1 LQLDI
6 PVTFSHLSFVQLK
19 SYASVNGAGTVLDL
33 NTNPTVNGTTMII
46 DLNTAL
52 VQSLLELQFSAEA
65 PLNSG
70 FERFSLLKL
79 SHKTSS
85 PNPVQITAGET
96 GFMVS
101 KAVDPL
107 LVEILPVGVVDTMVA
122 EVSPQQVTT
131 PILDQEFKYQVDLK
145 FNALSTG
152 VDYFQLDLPNEFIN
166 AQLLG
171 VFVDGSRVLFEDQS
185 TPISQNV
192 GGGLGGALAF
202 RLPSAL
208 VADSKIEIRFK
219 SSFRPQSNTV
229 QLSSF
234 WASRYPLEDHAPI
247 FATEGNGGD
256 ATTDSW
262 SVSFSGPASGTRPL
276 SDFPLLLSNSGDYAQ
291 PLMVG
296 YGFPGGRVQVL
307 DSTNALLAQGNV
319 DVLGF
324 FALRLPL
331 LSTGNHLL
339 QTQIVDQQG
348 NALGAGLGNR
358 HHLVGPLNTLVG
370 YNVDMDGD
378 GIWDLD
384 DADADND
391 QLLDVFDGS
400 ISFTP
405 INIDPNGP
413 DSDSDGV
420 LDAVDPVDD
429 QLHTITD
436 SDADGI
442 PDAYDTDDDADGI
455 MDIYDAHPYDTD
467 NDGIANVDDSD
478 DDNDGVFDTVE
489 LGYGSSPFNRDSNG
503 DGIVDLGNG
512 RDSDGDGLV
521 DDIDPSLDLNTNLSA
536 ITDVDGDGLLDT
548 QDPDWDNDGVENS
561 KDVFPFDAD
570 NDGINDLLDDDDDND
585 GIVDSLDVVSNT
597 LSPVNLSRD
606 TDNDGLPN
614 SVDPDDDGDGILDH
628 LEIGFQWDANQDG
641 NVDGLGFSVYHGD
654 RDGLLKSLEDQI
666 FTDYRNADSD
676 GDGNRDDGTPVAA
689 LVGTDDRDLDGFVNA
704 YDAYAYDADNDGVG
718 DANDSDDDGD
728 GRLDNTE
735 NFPNDSDDDGVANAQ
750 ELDMDNDGLLNI
762 FERALATDLYRDSE
776 SLYLK
781 PDAAHFNGEA
791 VPNWQNGLSYNIDW
805 SPFSGDSR
813 DANVPSTFDSSN
825 YLLPI
830 VPVWSVSTL
839 VDDNQRPE
847 GYEGPLLGQLDLKLN
862 SIARG
867 KIGSITLPL
876 TDFLI
881 QQKRKLLFKVFAL
894 NDAQQWEEVP
904 HTSSQ
909 SSRWLTIGVGPHRSL
924 KIYYQDKGFTVSA
937 AENSG
942 GGGCLLR

>member
-1 LQLDI
+1 
-6 PVTFSHLSFVQLK
+6 
-19 SYASVNGAGTVLDL
+19 
-33 NTNPTVNGTTMII
+33 
-46 DLNTAL
+46 
-52 VQSLLELQFSAEA
+52 
-65 PLNSG
+65 
-70 FERFSLLKL
+70 
-79 SHKTSS
+79 
-85 PNPVQITAGET
+85 
-96 GFMVS
+96 
-101 KAVDPL
+101 
-107 LVEILPVGVVDTMVA
+107 
-122 EVSPQQVTT
+122 
-131 PILDQEFKYQVDLK
+131 
-145 FNALSTG
+145 
-152 VDYFQLDLPNEFIN
+152 
-166 AQLLG
+166 
-171 VFVDGSRVLFEDQS
+171 
-185 TPISQNV
+185 
-192 GGGLGGALAF
+192 
-202 RLPSAL
+202 
-208 VADSKIEIRFK
+208 
-219 SSFRPQSNTV
+219 
-229 QLSSF
+229 
-234 WASRYPLEDHAPI
+234 
-247 FATEGNGGD
+247 
-256 ATTDSW
+256 
-262 SVSFSGPASGTRPL
+262 
-276 SDFPLLLSNSGDYAQ
+276 
-291 PLMVG
+291 
-296 YGFPGGRVQVL
+296 
-307 DSTNALLAQGNV
+307 V

-429 QLHTITD
+429 QLHSITD

-478 DDNDGVFDTVE
+478 DDNDGVLDTVE

-521 DDIDPSLDLNTNLSA
+521 DDIDPSLDLNTNVAA

-628 LEIGFQWDANQDG
+628 LEIGFQLDANQDG

-689 LVGTDDRDLDGFVNA
+689 LVGTDDRDLDGLVNT
-704 YDAYAYDADNDGVG
+704 YDAYAYDADNDGLG

-791 VPNWQNGLSYNIDW
+791 VPNWLNGLSYNIDW

-813 DANVPSTFDSSN
+813 DVNVPSTFDSSN

-839 VDDNQRPE
+839 VDDHQRPE

-867 KIGSITLPL
+867 KMGSITLPL

-909 SSRWLTIGVGPHRSL
+909 SGRWLTIGVGPHRSL